1 MNQIS
6 NVVPFP
12 RRRVQRA
19 VQREGDRPIYDFTDS
34 ERAALARWYS
44 AMRYAF
50 PAVQAAMAICHNERV
65 AAVGLYGKPGV
76 APRCL
81 ISKHEAGGRIV
92 LLWATADDP
101 PRILKSLDE
110 IIARHIA
117 AIAPPPDEARW
128 LDLPGWTRI
137 VAERAVAGA
146 ASGAQTSPM
155 PR

>member
-34 ERAALARWYS
+34 EQAALARWYS

-81 ISKHEAGGRIV
+81 ISKHEAGGRIF

-128 LDLPGWTRI
+128 LDLPGWARI